1 MGAVHGVVLKYV
13 GLTAVASAAL
23 ALTPNTSYA
32 RYPLVVVAVTNLI
45 ISALFIADRGT
56 FLLGKDHR
64 TGRSPL
70 PYYALWA
77 GFVVPTWLYTKI
89 HTVLGTGHGIPE
101 ATEVADGWWLG
112 GRYADKAPGR
122 PDRWAGCLD
131 LTCELPERCMEMTDA
146 YKLVRL
152 WDGAPP
158 SPALVEEAAR
168 FCVAERAKGP
178 VLVHCAHGRGRST
191 TVMCACLARA
201 GLFPDWQT
209 AFAACQLKRPCVRLN
224 AKMRRVLEAWERE
237 YPTRSKS
244 P

>member
-70 PYYALWA
+70 PYYAVWA

-101 ATEVADGWWLG
+101 ATEVAGAG
-112 GRYADKAPGR
+112 GSAGATRTRRRAGPTAGPGV
-122 PDRWAGCLD
+122 W
-131 LTCELPERCMEMTDA
+131 T
-146 YKLVRL
+146 
-152 WDGAPP
+152 
-158 SPALVEEAAR
+158 SPAS
-168 FCVAERAKGP
+168 CPSG
-178 VLVHCAHGRGRST
+178 
-191 TVMCACLARA
+191 
-201 GLFPDWQT
+201 
-209 AFAACQLKRPCVRLN
+209 
-224 AKMRRVLEAWERE
+224 AW
-237 YPTRSKS
+237 K
-244 P
+244 